1 MSNINAHE
9 KRIMIVDDEPNIA
22 LAIQVILSGL
32 GYITTTA
39 NNAQEC
45 LDALQRFEPHL
56 LLLDVMMPGMD
67 GFSLAKIVRDTTGFQ
82 DCPIIFITAK
92 GTSSDKMEGYDAG
105 AEAYIVKPFDNDVL
119 LQKVE
124 DALAII

>member
-9 KRIMIVDDEPNIA
+9 RKIMIVDDEPNIA
-22 LAIQVILSGL
+22 LAIQVILSGQ
-32 GYITTTA
+32 GYNTA
-39 NNAQEC
+39 TASNAQEC
-45 LDALQRFEPHL
+45 LEALQSFRPHL

-67 GFSLAKIVRDTTGFQ
+67 GFSLAKSIRGTTGLQ